1 MKIRV
6 FIAMLAILPFV
17 RRVHAVAVEWNLMHS
32 EYAEVWDTGPIWD
45 VLGGNFDRHIYFQFY
60 FLYYG
65 VGSLWA
71 EAFDSEPNWLSVCVK
86 QMDYGDVVNEASMLG
101 PDSTYFY
108 RSEKGEVGI
117 HSNYTIPGDS
127 NVYLAMCTKTVTTEP
142 YYAYGWVEIC
152 GTEVLASA
160 WDADGGPMIVGGGS
174 ALTPE
179 PSSALLLL
187 VGGAL
192 LALRRRRGG
201 RTVRHILQQ
210 KSPGGEGRTVSGVYA
225 SRI

>member
-1 MKIRV
+1 MKIK
-6 FIAMLAILPFV
+6 FFFLFV
-17 RRVHAVAVEWNLMHS
+17 TMSFVPYVRAVAVEWNLMHS
-32 EYAEVWDTGPIWD
+32 EYAAVWDTGPIWD

-60 FLYYG
+60 YLYYG
-65 VGSLWA
+65 VGSLYA
-71 EAFDSEPNWLSVCVK
+71 EAFNSDPNWLSVCVK
-86 QMDYGDVVNEASMLG
+86 QMAYGDVVNEASMLG
-101 PDSTYFY
+101 QDSTYFY

-117 HSNYTIPGDS
+117 HSDYDVPSDS
-127 NVYLAMCTKTVTTEP
+127 NIYLAMCTKTTVTADP
-142 YYAYGWVEIC
+142 YYVYGWVEIC

-192 LALRRRRGG
+192 LTLRRRRDSIRGG
-201 RTVRHILQQ
+201 SSWYRHRRHASISRL
-210 KSPGGEGRTVSGVYA
+210 EGLWTQ
-225 SRI
+225 